1 MALLAF
7 ALACCIAP
15 ASMPSGRTP
24 AIDVT
29 VTEAREGNHVCR
41 VAIGAKPGDPP
52 FVEGEVYVE
61 AAKGMATIEWKQRG
75 WRAELHYILTCRM
88 RGRSGA
94 DITLRINGFSW
105 RQSPAVGFGR
115 FFTFQRSVKRPVR
128 LQPAR
133 DAVEDCQP

>member
-7 ALACCIAP
+7 ALACCLGP
-15 ASMPSGRTP
+15 MPSGRTP
-24 AIDVT
+24 AFDVK

-41 VAIGAKPGDPP
+41 VAISEQPDGPP
-52 FVEGEVYVE
+52 FVEHEVFVE
-61 AAKGMATIEWKQRG
+61 AANGIATAQWTQRG

-88 RGRSGA
+88 RGDSGA
-94 DITLRINGFSW
+94 EISLRINGFSW

-115 FFTFQRSVKRPVR
+115 FFTFQRSVKRSVR